1 MSSSASHALSEVE
14 VFCAE
19 KDSGFFPFV
28 CAQGLRLVEAEL
40 SRSAQNDTKKEGA
53 SVYRFGTNIRLCKA
67 LLTERG

>member
-28 CAQGLRLVEAEL
+28 CAQGFGWWKRSYPEALRMTQKKRVPACIASAPTSGYAKLSWQREA
-40 SRSAQNDTKKEGA
+40 
-53 SVYRFGTNIRLCKA
+53 
-67 LLTERG
+67 